1 MLEVF
6 RQASKSWI
14 AKVLFGLLIIS
25 FAIWGIGDMVRVGVS
40 NAPAVV
46 AGDVEVSADEVVETY
61 RRELQRLQRT
71 FGSQFT
77 EEQARQMGLLERTL
91 DNVVAR
97 ALLDQAA
104 NDLDMTAPTDV
115 VSRQIAANPAFQ
127 NQLGQFDPNL
137 FRQAIGAAGF
147 TEARFLATARDDLK
161 RGHYLAALTEGVT
174 APAPL
179 AAPLFAFRA
188 ERRVADTVEFGADKM
203 PVPPAPPESD
213 LKQYW
218 QANQNRFMAPEYRAL
233 AAVLLRPADVAA
245 DMKIDEQAIA
255 DAYAQRQAEFVQHEE
270 RTVRQL
276 LLQDQQTAQQA
287 VELIQKN
294 VDFAEAAKQLD
305 HPVLDLGSI
314 DRQALEAISPE
325 LAQAVFSVPAGA
337 ITQPVQT
344 PLGWHVAQVTE
355 IQPGKERP
363 LAEVREQ
370 LIQDIVRERSID
382 LLYELANKVEDT
394 LAGGASLEEA
404 AQKLNLTLV
413 KAEVDARGIDKQG
426 QPVAELPTSEKF
438 LGTVFS
444 TPSGSETSM
453 TELENG
459 GFFLAR
465 VDGVTPPAARPF
477 ETVKDEVLKAW
488 QAEQQ
493 QAAAKLQ
500 AEQAL
505 AKLQAGEPAEA
516 VAQQLGG
523 EAKVTPPFTR
533 NPQPGTVSPQVA
545 AEAFKLQQG
554 GVAVVPTATGAT
566 VVRLQQVQ
574 TADPQAEAQT
584 YQQVRQQL
592 GEAMSADLIDQLV
605 AGLNAKYGAKVN
617 RQVIDERMR

>member
-255 DAYAQRQAEFVQHEE
+255 DAYVQRQAEFVQHEE

-465 VDGVTPPAARPF
+465 VDGVTPPAVRPF
-477 ETVKDEVLKAW
+477 DTVEDEVLKAW

-523 EAKVTPPFTR
+523 AAKVTPPFTR